1 VDVEDARTIG
11 ARLRLIRKSRDKS
24 LRVIADLSGVL
35 SASSLSRI
43 ENGLRALDRRS
54 EIVALADALQIAPSE
69 LTRLPETAPA
79 DGEKTAVKAVRRALI
94 AVSRDDPAGQVVPVD
109 VLRDRV
115 RALVA
120 AQRQCE
126 HEQVGHAL
134 PALIRDL
141 HTTIA
146 AGREVGELLGVAV
159 VLHVQ
164 GSHAFLHDVG
174 AHSDLC
180 WQAAVLARQTAREH
194 GGSDL
199 IGLAAFGAANGLL
212 AAGEFDMAQAELDS
226 VSVATTTDA
235 AEQLEG
241 MLALS
246 RSLVAAAD
254 KRPGDVDAA
263 LEHAAELAART
274 GEGNAYGLSFGST
287 NVGVWRMS
295 VALEAH
301 DYTQAARVAEGL
313 LPELLAA
320 ATRRSAY
327 WADYGRALARLRG
340 RQDDAVRALR
350 KAELISPARV
360 QRHPFVR
367 EVLAELLQR
376 SRPMTMASRRELRG
390 MAYRAGLPV

>member
-1 VDVEDARTIG
+1 MDIEDAHTIG
-11 ARLRLIRKSRDKS
+11 RRLCQARKAQGKS
-24 LRVIADLSGVL
+24 LRVVAGLSGVV
-35 SASSLSRI
+35 SASTLSRI
-43 ENGLRALDRRS
+43 ENGLRALDSRS

-79 DGEKTAVKAVRRALI
+79 DGEKAAVKAVRRALI
-94 AVSRDDPAGQVVPVD
+94 AVSRDDPAGQVAPVD
-109 VLRDRV
+109 VLRHRV
-115 RALVA
+115 KALVD

-126 HEQVGHAL
+126 HEQVGREL

-141 HTTIA
+141 HTTIS
-146 AGREVGELLGVAV
+146 AGREVGELLNVAV

-164 GSHAFLHDVG
+164 GSHAFLHDAG
-174 AHSDLC
+174 AHPDLR
-180 WQAAVLARQTAREH
+180 WQAAVLARQAAWEH

-226 VSVATTTDA
+226 VIVPTTTDE
-235 AEQLEG
+235 AEQLDG

-246 RSLVAAAD
+246 KSLVAAAD
-254 KRPGDVDAA
+254 KRPGDVDAP

-274 GEGNAYGLSFGST
+274 GEGNAYGLDFGPT

-301 DYTQAARVAEGL
+301 DHTQAASVAEGL
-313 LPELLAA
+313 RPELLPA
-320 ATRRSAY
+320 ATRRAAY
-327 WADYGRALARLRG
+327 WADYGRALARVRG
-340 RQDDAVRALR
+340 RQDDAVWALR

-367 EVLAELLQR
+367 EVLAELPRR
-376 SRPMTMASRRELRG
+376 SLSMASRRELRR
-390 MAYRAGLPV
+390 MAYRAGLRV